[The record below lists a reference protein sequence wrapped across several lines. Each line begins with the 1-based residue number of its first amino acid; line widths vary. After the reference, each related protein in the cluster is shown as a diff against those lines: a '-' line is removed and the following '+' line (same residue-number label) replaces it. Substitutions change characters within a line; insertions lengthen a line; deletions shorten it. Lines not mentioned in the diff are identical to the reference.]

1 MKTNMKVN
9 IENLIDKSPR
19 ELNILKKEY
28 LDNMDFVS
36 ACEVKSFARH
46 CTKIKMLVKRGGQ
59 EQ

>member
-1 MKTNMKVN
+1 MKVN